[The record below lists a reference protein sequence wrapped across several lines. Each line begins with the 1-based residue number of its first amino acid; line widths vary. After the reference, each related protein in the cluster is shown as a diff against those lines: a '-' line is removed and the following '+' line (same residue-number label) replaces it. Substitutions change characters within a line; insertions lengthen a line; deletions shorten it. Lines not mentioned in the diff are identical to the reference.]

1 MTNTG
6 TTPID
11 SSPISSSNETAPA
24 CRGRPRDPGLD
35 DEILDAAVQLIAEGG
50 VDALTMDAVA
60 RRAGVAK
67 ASIYRR
73 FASKVDLLAAACAAV
88 CPALPESI
96 DTGSVRDDLL
106 EILRLVVESFKAK
119 QTNRVLPTVLAEAST
134 NSEVKEALTRFTVTR
149 RSRLAEAVRRGV
161 DRGELAGG
169 IDEELLVDQLVGAVL
184 YRNLVTARPL
194 TRAVLVRLVDQVL
207 DGATPH

>member
-1 MTNTG
+1 MTPTG
-6 TTPID
+6 TPTD
-11 SSPISSSNETAPA
+11 AAPV

-50 VDALTMDAVA
+50 ADALTMDAVA

-73 FASKVDLLAAACAAV
+73 FASKIDLLAAACAAV

-96 DTGSVRDDLL
+96 DTGSLRDDLI

-119 QTNRVLPTVLAEAST
+119 QTNRVLPTVLAESST
-134 NSEVKEALTRFTVTR
+134 NPEVKEALTRFTVTR
-149 RSRLAEAVRRGV
+149 RSRLSEAVRRGV
-161 DRGELAGG
+161 ERGELSAG

-194 TRAVLVRLVDQVL
+194 TKSVLVRLVAQVL
-207 DGATPH
+207 GGAAPR